1 MNKNINELD
10 GIICWP
16 KKVSDKQF
24 AIEWLSAKFEFE
36 KKYSEKEINQII
48 DSNHSFNDT
57 PLLRRELISRS
68 FLERKDD
75 GSIYWR
81 VI

>member
-1 MNKNINELD
+1 MNKIISELD
-10 GIICWP
+10 GIIFWP
-16 KKVSDKQF
+16 KKVNDKQLV
-24 AIEWLSAKFEFE
+24 IEWLSDKFEFD

-68 FLERKDD
+68 FLKRKDD